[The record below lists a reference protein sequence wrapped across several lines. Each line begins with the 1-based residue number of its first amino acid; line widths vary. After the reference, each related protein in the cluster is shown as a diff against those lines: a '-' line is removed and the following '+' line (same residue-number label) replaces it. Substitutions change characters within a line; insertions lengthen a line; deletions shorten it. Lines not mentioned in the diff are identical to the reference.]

1 MIELIWPWVFLLLPL
16 PWLSWR
22 LLKPAQTEQA
32 ALRAPFYESWA
43 ELHQQQSRGGSGG
56 RAAGALTLVLIWCL
70 LLLAAAR
77 PTWIGDSITLPREG
91 RDLLLAVDISGSMQ
105 IEDMRSGQ
113 NLVPRLNAVKA
124 VIGEFVQ
131 RRRGDR
137 LGLILF
143 GTQAYLQAPLTFD
156 SATVKRFLLEAQ
168 IGFAGKETAIGDAIG
183 LAVKRLRER
192 PAQSRIL
199 ILLTDGANTAGEVTP
214 MAAAALAADNDIRIY
229 TVGVGAD
236 EMRVPGIFG
245 SSFGSRV
252 TNPSR
257 ELDEATLQSIA
268 DATGGRYFRARD
280 PAQLAEIYRLLDQLE
295 PVDQSAATY
304 RPRQTLFQWPLAVA
318 MVLSLLLASARL
330 LRGRG
335 RRA

>member
-1 MIELIWPWVFLLLPL
+1 MIEFIWPTVFLLLPL

-22 LLKPAQTEQA
+22 LLRPAQTEQA
-32 ALRAPFYESWA
+32 ALRAPFFDSWA
-43 ELHQQQSRGGSGG
+43 ELNEQQSRGHGGG
-56 RAAGALTLVLIWCL
+56 RAASALVLTLIWCL
-70 LLLAAAR
+70 LLIAAAR

-183 LAVKRLRER
+183 LAVKRLRQR

-199 ILLTDGANTAGEVTP
+199 ILLTDGANTAGEVSP
-214 MAAAALAADNDIRIY
+214 MGAAALAAENDIRIY

-257 ELDEATLQSIA
+257 DLDEATLQRIA
-268 DATGGRYFRARD
+268 DTTGGRYFRARD

-295 PVDQSAATY
+295 PVDQTAATY
-304 RPRQTLFQWPLAVA
+304 RPRQSLFQWPLAIA
-318 MVLSLLLASARL
+318 MGLSLLLAAARL
-330 LRGRG
+330 TGGKGAHR
-335 RRA
+335 